1 MRRTDGERGA
11 LRTLDTAAG
20 YTCRY
25 NSWPER
31 HAVPPPSIPRDRS
44 LTYGLVES
52 LGQLI
57 VTGEFDT
64 RPFPTEGE
72 LSRRHGTS
80 RSVTREAVKMLTAK
94 GLLQGRPRQGT
105 SVTPEEHW
113 NLLDPDVL
121 RWLLERKF
129 SLKLL
134 AEFTEMRLA
143 IEPAAAALA
152 AQRAD
157 APALANMRAGFKRMV
172 AAAKGEDETVAADIA
187 FHTAVLAATGN
198 RFFAQLDPLINTAL
212 RISIRFTNR
221 IKGRAADIS
230 QHEEVLNAVLAG
242 DPGRASDAMRALI
255 AEVLE
260 LIAAAG
266 AGSRKGVRRAS

>member
-1 MRRTDGERGA
+1 
-11 LRTLDTAAG
+11 
-20 YTCRY
+20 
-25 NSWPER
+25 
-31 HAVPPPSIPRDRS
+31 
-44 LTYGLVES
+44 
-52 LGQLI
+52 
-57 VTGEFDT
+57 
-64 RPFPTEGE
+64 
-72 LSRRHGTS
+72 
-80 RSVTREAVKMLTAK
+80 
-94 GLLQGRPRQGT
+94 
-105 SVTPEEHW
+105 
-113 NLLDPDVL
+113 
-121 RWLLERKF
+121 
-129 SLKLL
+129 
-134 AEFTEMRLA
+134 MRLA

-152 AQRAD
+152 ARRAD

-212 RISIRFTNR
+212 RISIRFSNR
-221 IKGRAADIS
+221 IKGRAAGIS

-242 DPGRASDAMRALI
+242 DPGRASEAMRALI